1 VRAGRAPR
9 IALFADG
16 GDWHRRALIRA
27 LKRHGAEVVATSLQ
41 ACAFDTRV
49 AGGLVIPGFEGALP
63 DGALVRT
70 MAAGS
75 FEQVTLRLGLLHALR
90 ELGIPVWNDARAIER
105 CVDKAA
111 TTFLLARAG
120 IATPDTVTLEDPAA
134 VAHVVEEFGGDV
146 VVKPLFG
153 AQGKGIRRIASA
165 ADLPAPDALAGVYY
179 LQAFVPPAG
188 PDYEDR
194 RVLVSGG
201 RVVAGMI
208 RRSRSWLTNIHQGA
222 EPLAAPPDGE
232 ADALALRAAAA
243 VGADVAGV
251 DIIRDRAGRALV
263 LEVNSMPAWNGLQSV
278 AEVDVADAIVADL
291 LEAVRR
297 RGDGGA

>member
-1 VRAGRAPR
+1 VRVGGAPR

-27 LKRHGAEVVATSLQ
+27 LRRQGAEVVATSLQ
-41 ACAFDTRV
+41 ACAFDARV
-49 AGGLVIPGFEGALP
+49 AGGILIPGCEGTLP

-75 FEQVTLRLGLLHALR
+75 FEQITLRLGLLHALR
-90 ELGIPVWNDARAIER
+90 EQGVPVWNDARAIER

-111 TTFLLARAG
+111 TTFLLARSG
-120 IATPDTVTLEDPAA
+120 IPTPDTVVLEDRTG
-134 VAHVVEEFGGDV
+134 VARIVEEMGGDV

-153 AQGKGIRRIASA
+153 AQGKGIRRIVSA
-165 ADLPAPDALAGVYY
+165 ADLPAAEHLAGVYY
-179 LQAFVPPAG
+179 LQAFVAPAG

-201 RVVAGMI
+201 RVVAGML
-208 RRSRSWLTNIHQGA
+208 RRSRRWLTNIHQGA
-222 EPLAAPPDGE
+222 EPVAAPPDAE
-232 ADALALRAAAA
+232 ADALALRAAAI
-243 VGADVAGV
+243 VGADFAGV

-263 LEVNSMPAWNGLQSV
+263 LEVNSMPAWNGLQQV
-278 AEVDVADAIVADL
+278 AEVDVAEAVVADL
-291 LEAVRR
+291 LAALRR
-297 RGDGGA
+297 HRDAGP